1 MKMQTFCF
9 VLAMNEISPISFF
22 ESIPDTKMVEL
33 QKEIQKAETADDAQ
47 KILNKYER
55 K

>member
-1 MKMQTFCF
+1 MQTFCF
-9 VLAMNEISPISFF
+9 VLTMNDISPASFF
-22 ESIPDTKMVEL
+22 ESIPDHKMVKL
-33 QKEIQKAETADDAQ
+33 QEEIQKAETADDAQ